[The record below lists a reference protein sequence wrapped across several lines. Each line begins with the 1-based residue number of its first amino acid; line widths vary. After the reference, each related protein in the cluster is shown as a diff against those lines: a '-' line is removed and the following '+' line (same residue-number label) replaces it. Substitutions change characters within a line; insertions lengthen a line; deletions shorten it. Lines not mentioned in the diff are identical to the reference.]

1 MPGLS
6 QQESGM
12 NLEILS
18 YLGNEVVHGAHTGL
32 SSPPQLKPDQGVQY
46 PGGGAYRLS
55 FTWVLDMDS
64 LSLVLNS
71 QEST

>member
-46 PGGGAYRLS
+46 PGGGGL
-55 FTWVLDMDS
+55 
-64 LSLVLNS
+64 
-71 QEST
+71 